1 MRSAGVFCEGDRQN
15 RPKVNSW
22 LRAFLLSIHSTI
34 STSLT
39 VNMTERLF
47 DLLSEEAVKL
57 FIVPVTMAAIGLL
70 LVTKNYLRHTTPSSV
85 RVTEAVQ
92 SNEAADKVP
101 EEPKPPMSDDSVQKK
116 IMEAQTQAQVAKLEA
131 DEAKAEA
138 AEQVRKARSELR
150 DAVKAQAAAELT
162 AKRLYKLVGS
172 SEVNTARPPRQVQ
185 QLSLEKR

>member
-1 MRSAGVFCEGDRQN
+1 
-15 RPKVNSW
+15 
-22 LRAFLLSIHSTI
+22 
-34 STSLT
+34 
-39 VNMTERLF
+39 MTQRLF

-85 RVTEAVQ
+85 RVAEAVQ
-92 SNEAADKVP
+92 SNEVADKVP
-101 EEPKPPMSDDSVQKK
+101 EEPKPPMSDDSVKK

-172 SEVNTARPPRQVQ
+172 SEVNTASPPDRSSRSLWKSDNSKRSVQ
-185 QLSLEKR
+185 QGKSFTNLEEASTDTEFSKQELAFELGPEYSS